1 MEESF
6 IPDYSK
12 YDPEFLIDV
21 YTRID
26 RENNPLKAKALDEEI
41 KKRFNL
47 DPEKE
52 IDPTVVLAFIN
63 TYKRKSERKE
73 KTADKNLSM
82 INQGWIAGIV
92 LGGLTLIVWTI
103 GMLRQDSNING
114 SAVNVYGIV
123 DILGIFA
130 LSYGI
135 YNKSRV
141 CAIFLASYYLLVQ
154 LYLIFTLP
162 AQMVSIRF
170 PGLIIFTIFFV
181 RASIGTIRYHQ
192 VLNTLPAIDYDTII
206 CPNCGEKNHVSE
218 YKCAC
223 GHILKA

>member
-1 MEESF
+1 LEENF
-6 IPDYSK
+6 IPDYSQ

-26 RENNPLKAKALDEEI
+26 RENNPLKAKALDEEL
-41 KKRFNL
+41 KRRFNL

-52 IDPTVVLAFIN
+52 IDTKVVLAFIS

-82 INQGWIAGIV
+82 INQGWIAGVV
-92 LGGLTLIVWTI
+92 LGGISLIIWTI
-103 GMLRQDSNING
+103 GMLKQDSNVDGAI
-114 SAVNVYGIV
+114 VNAYGII

-135 YNKSRV
+135 FNKSRV
-141 CAIFLASYYLLVQ
+141 CAIILTSYYLIVQ
-154 LYLIFTLP
+154 LYLIITLP
-162 AQMVSIRF
+162 AQMGLIRF

-181 RASIGTIRYHQ
+181 RASIGTFRYHQ
-192 VLNTLPAIDYDTII
+192 VLNTLPAIDIDTII
-206 CPNCGEKNHVSE
+206 CPQCGEKNHVSE
-218 YKCAC
+218 YRCSC